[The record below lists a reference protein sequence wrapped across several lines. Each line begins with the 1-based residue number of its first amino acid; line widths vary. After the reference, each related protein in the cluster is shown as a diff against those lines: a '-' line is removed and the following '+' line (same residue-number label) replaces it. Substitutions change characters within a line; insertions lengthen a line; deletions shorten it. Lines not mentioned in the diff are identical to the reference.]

1 MSEKNNISEIEEKE
15 NIQPEAESVETAG
28 GDRVVVK
35 KKRFSKSDILVFGI
49 CLVVSLLVWLYATN
63 LQKTAAEKE
72 QNKVADAVESGI
84 NKTTE
89 IATDATVE

>member
-1 MSEKNNISEIEEKE
+1 MSEKNNISEMEEKE
-15 NIQPEAESVETAG
+15 NMKPEAENVDTAG

-35 KKRFSKSDILVFGI
+35 KKKFSKSDILVFGV
-49 CLVVSLLVWLYATN
+49 CLVVSLLVWLYATK

-89 IATDATVE
+89 VATDATVE

>member
-15 NIQPEAESVETAG
+15 NMKSEAENVDTAG
-28 GDRVVVK
+28 RDRVVVK
-35 KKRFSKSDILVFGI
+35 KKKFSKSDILVFGV

-89 IATDATVE
+89 VATDATVE